1 MRRDVLTL
9 QEKMVELRAAIPA
22 LVKRAY
28 SEEVNYDF
36 VKIDDIFHYLTRS
49 MNEQKV
55 NMDIEFERATKKD
68 DVGNP
73 MFIQYQASCQMWLY
87 EADLGLR
94 WINAEDPEDF
104 IQTTIHAI
112 GVHAMPEKAKG
123 SGWTYALKYYLLNK
137 FCIDQGG
144 EDPDMQQSE
153 YLPDDSG
160 SKNPVDEDKN
170 ADNTEEIIAKPEVQ
184 ADDQDSGEAV
194 GQQAES
200 QKRESPVSPHILPEN
215 GQAVSLPDGVEP
227 DEQMQIPGTENQQNA
242 EVQTESKAATK
253 PASKRTVKATPKVAQ
268 KTVPDEGT
276 KTGNSSESG
285 MTVEEASNVICNIGI
300 YRNNNKTLGEIAKEG
315 DIESLQWYAKNYKGP
330 NQQLREG
337 AAVLLKAA
345 GAA

>member
-28 SEEVNYDF
+28 SEEVSYDF
-36 VKIDDIFHYLTRS
+36 VKIDDIFRHLTRA

-55 NMDIEFERATKKD
+55 NMDIEFEHATRKD
-68 DVGNP
+68 DAGNP

-104 IQTTIHAI
+104 VQTTIHAI
-112 GVHAMPEKAKG
+112 GVHEMPEKAKG

-144 EDPDMQQSE
+144 EDPDKKQTEYRQEDDRNSE
-153 YLPDDSG
+153 ES
-160 SKNPVDEDKN
+160 
-170 ADNTEEIIAKPEVQ
+170 
-184 ADDQDSGEAV
+184 V
-194 GQQAES
+194 GQLVES
-200 QKRESPVSPHILPEN
+200 PKREVPVSPHILPEN
-215 GQAVSLPDGVEP
+215 GQEVTLPDGVEP
-227 DEQMQIPGTENQQNA
+227 DEQMRIPGTENQQKA
-242 EVQTESKAATK
+242 EVQAESKAAAK
-253 PASKRTVKATPKVAQ
+253 PASKGTVKATQ
-268 KTVPDEGT
+268 KTVPDEVV
-276 KTGNSSESG
+276 KTENSSESG

-315 DIESLQWYAKNYKGP
+315 DIDSLQWYAKNYKGP

-345 GAA
+345 SVA